1 MASIIFYPDKEK
13 NEKSLILLSFT
24 FNNARL
30 RLSTGLH
37 VPKANWD
44 QEGQKAKPTKD
55 YGDINKRL
63 REINSFFLDKYDEL
77 FPQGGM
83 KFTKEEVSKKS
94 AEILE
99 AFKVFTGRKPA
110 TEVVRIS
117 FISFIPIFQERYKD
131 RYKPTHVSHYNGLKT
146 HLYIPEHSDPPFRSK
161 VTPHSGHSDPPLF

>member
-117 FISFIPIFQERYKD
+117 LFP
-131 RYKPTHVSHYNGLKT
+131 
-146 HLYIPEHSDPPFRSK
+146 LYLFFRNAIKIDTNPPMYRITT
-161 VTPHSGHSDPPLF
+161 V